1 MESSVEDNSWKEV
14 SDDNSNSSKIVS
26 GNDKPEVV
34 SQNGQVSLTSLVLY
48 NWLLYLYFYIYIYKW
63 KNYRNNCT
71 LAPLYFLLYLTKC
84 FLKTLPGHYLLQYV
98 LNTSSVKVNLIL
110 WMKIGKILQRRWHF
124 NTLSCCIYFWRES
137 RNWVISSTPG
147 SYSGR

>member
-48 NWLLYLYFYIYIYKW
+48 I
-63 KNYRNNCT
+63 
-71 LAPLYFLLYLTKC
+71 
-84 FLKTLPGHYLLQYV
+84 
-98 LNTSSVKVNLIL
+98 
-110 WMKIGKILQRRWHF
+110 
-124 NTLSCCIYFWRES
+124 
-137 RNWVISSTPG
+137 
-147 SYSGR
+147 